1 MVGEGEMKIRSVPW
15 LVGALLLLAGCGGE
29 EEPVANRFER
39 AKAAIENKA
48 RGLETTVENEVSAVE
63 NRLDSETSTFLNQ
76 QEANAANAF
85 NATGLDESGR

>member
-1 MVGEGEMKIRSVPW
+1 MTTW
-15 LVGALLLLAGCGGE
+15 LSITAVAVLLLAGCGGE

-48 RGLETTVENEVSAVE
+48 QELETTVENEVSALE

-76 QEANAANAF
+76 QEANVANASDTPA
-85 NATGLDESGR
+85 NGL